1 MAKADKSPGYALVV
15 IHPFALDGVQYERG
29 QRVTDAEA
37 IASIMASEVKNRCN
51 KVAQ

>member
-1 MAKADKSPGYALVV
+1 MAKTDKAPGYALVV

-37 IASIMASEVKNRCN
+37 ITAIMASDVKDRCN

>member
-1 MAKADKSPGYALVV
+1 MAKTDKAPGYVLVV

-29 QRVTDAEA
+29 QRVTDADLISA
-37 IASIMASEVKNRCN
+37 IMASESKNRCN